1 MRLSLW
7 SLHRRTGI
15 GHVLS
20 HAVRQR
26 HAWSQT
32 EPHQWVYVFKY
43 VDWNSFATMLAIKRS
58 ASVTPE
64 VNLRNPFHTGKEV
77 CKYGDQL
84 RLWNS
89 GQTSPKVQ
97 NRGISGPTKKTMSS
111 KFFFI
116 KNVPKAL
123 NEYDQMLLKVSPQ
136 DTKLLIGLINWSL
149 NSDPTL
155 ILAVLYLRDGSLLF
169 CIFCPPGKDG

>member
-1 MRLSLW
+1 
-7 SLHRRTGI
+7 
-15 GHVLS
+15 
-20 HAVRQR
+20 
-26 HAWSQT
+26 
-32 EPHQWVYVFKY
+32 
-43 VDWNSFATMLAIKRS
+43 
-58 ASVTPE
+58 
-64 VNLRNPFHTGKEV
+64 
-77 CKYGDQL
+77 
-84 RLWNS
+84 
-89 GQTSPKVQ
+89 
-97 NRGISGPTKKTMSS
+97 MSS

-169 CIFCPPGKDG
+169 CIFCLPGNDG